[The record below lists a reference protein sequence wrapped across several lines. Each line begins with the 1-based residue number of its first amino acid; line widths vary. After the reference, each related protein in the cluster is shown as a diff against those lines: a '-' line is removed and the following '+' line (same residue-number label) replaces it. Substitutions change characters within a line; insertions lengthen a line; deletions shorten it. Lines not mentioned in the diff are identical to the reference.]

1 MAGIIFGCVVP
12 HPPLIVPDVGRGEEK
27 RISATIEAME
37 KLTDKLAQ
45 QKPETILVI
54 SPHGASH
61 PGAMGILTAKSS
73 SGNMRQW
80 GARGPDYYFDNDLK
94 LVAAL
99 EKEAAAAGIPLKSI
113 GQTSYDIDHGVL
125 VPIHF
130 LIRAVKGIPMV
141 PLTFCWLPLST
152 HFAFG
157 QAISRA
163 TAASGKRV
171 ALIASGDLSHRLIPS
186 APAGY
191 DPQGKVFDKKLVN
204 ALSRLDTQAI
214 LNLDEELIERAGE
227 CGLRPI
233 VILLGALQGLAVRPH
248 ILSYEG
254 PFGVG
259 YMVAYFEIE
268 QSSPAKH
275 SSPKKHSSSLVKLA
289 KKTVEMYIKEGKVLK
304 PKKLTLRMKEKAGV
318 FVSIHKLG
326 ELRGCIGTIEPVR
339 RNVAEEII
347 LNAISS
353 AVRDPRFLPIT
364 PDELKDLEY
373 SVDVLTKPEPVK
385 SQDQLDPKRYG
396 VIVEARGRK
405 GLLLPALEGVKTA
418 EEQIDICRQKAGIGA
433 KEAVKLYRFEVKR
446 YK

>member
-80 GARGPDYYFDNDLK
+80 GTRGPDYYFDNDLK
-94 LVAAL
+94 LVTAI
-99 EKEAAAAGIPLKSI
+99 EKEADAAGIPLKSI

-125 VPIHF
+125 VPMHF
-130 LIRAVKGIPMV
+130 LIRAVKGIPLV

-157 QAISRA
+157 QAIGKA
-163 TAASGKRV
+163 AAASGKRV
-171 ALIASGDLSHRLIPS
+171 ALIASGDLSHRLLPS
-186 APAGY
+186 SPAGY
-191 DPQGKVFDKKLVN
+191 DPQGKVFDKKLVE
-204 ALSRLDTQAI
+204 ALSRLDTQAV

-259 YMVAYFEIE
+259 YMVAYFEVE
-268 QSSPAKH
+268 QSSPTKR
-275 SSPKKHSSSLVKLA
+275 SSPLVKLA
-289 KKTVEMYIKEGKVLK
+289 KKTVEAYIKEGKVFK
-304 PKKLTLRMKEKAGV
+304 PKRLTLPMKEKAGV

-339 RNVAEEII
+339 KNVADEVI

-373 SVDVLTKPEPVK
+373 SVDVLTKPQPVK
-385 SQDQLDPKRYG
+385 SQDQLDPEKYG
-396 VIVEARGRK
+396 VIVEAGGRK
-405 GLLLPALEGVKTA
+405 GLLLPDLEGVKTV
-418 EEQIDICRQKAGIGA
+418 EEQIDICRQKAGIAA
-433 KEAVKLYRFEVKR
+433 KEAVKLYRFEVRR

>member
-12 HPPLIVPDVGRGEEK
+12 HPPIIVPDVGRGEEK

-80 GARGPDYYFDNDLK
+80 GVGGPDYYFDNDLR
-94 LVAAL
+94 LVAAI
-99 EKEAAAAGIPLKSI
+99 EKEADAADIPLKSI
-113 GQTSYDIDHGVL
+113 GKTSYDIDHGVL
-125 VPIHF
+125 VPMHF
-130 LIRAVKGIPMV
+130 LIRAVKGIPLV

-157 QAISRA
+157 QAIGKAAAA
-163 TAASGKRV
+163 TGKKV
-171 ALIASGDLSHRLIPS
+171 ALIASGDLSHRLLPS
-186 APAGY
+186 SPAGY
-191 DPQGKVFDKKLVN
+191 DPQGKVFDKKLVE
-204 ALSRLDTQAI
+204 ALSRLDTQAV
-214 LNLDEELIERAGE
+214 LGLDEELIERAGE

-233 VILLGALQGLAVRPH
+233 VILLGALQGLSVTPH

-268 QSSPAKH
+268 RSSPTEK
-275 SSPKKHSSSLVKLA
+275 SSPLVKLA
-289 KKTVEMYIKEGKVLK
+289 KKTVEMYIKEGKVFK
-304 PKKLTLRMKEKAGV
+304 PKRLTLPMKEKAGV

-353 AVRDPRFLPIT
+353 ATRDPRFLPIT

-373 SVDVLTKPEPVK
+373 SVDVLTKPQPVK
-385 SQDQLDPKRYG
+385 DKRQLDHKKYG
-396 VIVEARGRK
+396 VIVEAGGRK
-405 GLLLPALEGVKTA
+405 GLLLPNLEGVETV
-418 EEQIDICRQKAGIGA
+418 EEQIDICRQKAGIAA